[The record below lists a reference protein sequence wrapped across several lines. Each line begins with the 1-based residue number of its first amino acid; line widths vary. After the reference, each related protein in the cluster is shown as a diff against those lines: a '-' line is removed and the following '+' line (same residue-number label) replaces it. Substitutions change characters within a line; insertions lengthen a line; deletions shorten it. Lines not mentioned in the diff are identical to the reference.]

1 MITLI
6 VLTLYFCYL
15 WNKSDDLSLFTT
27 MISGMLSWFVTE
39 LLCFILYVDSD
50 YSTYKTETTNI
61 YSLQGSSG
69 VKGAFHFGTGTVESK
84 PVYYFAFKV
93 ADKTYKISKIEGDVL
108 FSLDNPQQPY
118 IETNY
123 TKQSR
128 KDTDSVGYKYFVTD
142 VLSSS
147 PKVNYVVHLP
157 ETAIQQNYNAMP
169 N

>member
-15 WNKSDDLSLFTT
+15 LNKSDDLSLFNIT
-27 MISGMLSWFVTE
+27 IVAVFSGFVTE

-69 VKGAFHFGTGTVESK
+69 VKGSFTFGTGTVESK

-108 FSLDNPQQPY
+108 FTLDNPQQPY
-118 IETNY
+118 IET
-123 TKQSR
+123 KHAKLSR
-128 KDTDSVGYKYFVTD
+128 KDTDSIGYKYFVTD
-142 VLSSS
+142 VLPS
-147 PKVNYVVHLP
+147 PTKVNYVVHLP
-157 ETAIQQNYNAMP
+157 ETAIQQNYSAMP